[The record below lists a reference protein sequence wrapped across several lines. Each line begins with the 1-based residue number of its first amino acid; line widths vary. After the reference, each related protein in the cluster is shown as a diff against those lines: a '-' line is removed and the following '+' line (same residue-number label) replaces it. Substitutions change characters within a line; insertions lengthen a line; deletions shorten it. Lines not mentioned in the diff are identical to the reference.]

1 MYDLVKDYLAVMAY
15 SNTLHSLETEYVN
28 HNHYNHNAS
37 EETKDRK
44 LYEGSSQ
51 AMLQ

>member
-28 HNHYNHNAS
+28 HNHNAS
-37 EETKDRK
+37 EETNDRK